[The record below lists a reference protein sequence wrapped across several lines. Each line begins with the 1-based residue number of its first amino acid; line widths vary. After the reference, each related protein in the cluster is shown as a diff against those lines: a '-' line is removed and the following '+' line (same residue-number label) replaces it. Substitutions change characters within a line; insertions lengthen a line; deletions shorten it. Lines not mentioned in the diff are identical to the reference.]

1 MGKMARLLLVAAL
14 CLASVKAAVIPVEE
28 IVDNLQSFL
37 TAPEE
42 SGLRLKRSTGEWD
55 KEFDLSSMGILFQ
68 LKYNNPANPFEGGR
82 AHVKVPGARFIRNA
96 PFDDMDLDIEFN
108 GGSAIDGLFDMKVD
122 YKFIQKFMFLADRPQ
137 EGSFVLY
144 RKMEG
149 GMWKTKVT
157 VDNNN
162 MMPKPFLDISVKSD
176 RKTKLHVLF
185 NFQEDN
191 KWELMVDR
199 VPGQK
204 MTIEVTV
211 NGKKWTGVGNLNQG
225 EMKLNLKMDPEFTGK
240 HYTLDFDLNPSG
252 MWGIHI
258 TGDVDG
264 PVDAKWT
271 MQKDY
276 TMGEIVVKYK
286 NQNYAFMQLKG
297 NAEMRGVFP
306 VVFDYVVKYN
316 IKDAMEHQGKAKMK
330 FDGKTPAKKFEM
342 SFAPKTGTPM
352 DLIWNMDFSFGFKYD
367 YDFKMNAV
375 TMEKGNGEY
384 KWVNNG
390 QKFELMTK
398 DTFIVTKQ
406 SPFHWMNTMVTGGRE
421 WTKMEH
427 TRNIFFDK
435 VNKAQMINK
444 MKIEEHNI
452 LDGQT
457 WYHIKYDNT
466 APETAFLFTYLPYNM
481 DQAWTYEGGREHT
494 ANGGSTLTHKITH
507 GENVIQEAEWVF
519 DVKVNDGSKFEME
532 HLHKMTMTEES
543 PFYGMVYWYTGRYG
557 KNVERKMTVFF
568 DKINKSILFVPK
580 MKMDT
585 TLTLDGEKISEFVF
599 GKTQAKKH
607 IKFFYSPDA
616 YTKDY
621 LYEEEW
627 EYPGFSGIKCKI
639 DFKRGGASTYNY
651 DGEYSWVNNANKF
664 EVKSNEKA
672 NQEANGP
679 YYGMDYWLVGTYWK
693 SAVVTRTF
701 TYEKK
706 NRNFLLGKIHFESKV
721 MADGERFYEAKLDTR
736 ATPYPMVWFH
746 KPVRA
751 LYPTPRDLTGQDGM
765 TVTAWHTPGKELKI
779 ETNLPEVQSMKVT
792 SAGATKKFEFNGK
805 EVATVDFDSSSK
817 KASHTMHLP
826 SGKDL
831 TIDLA
836 WPKMTPAAS
845 DLEFGVTIAPDR
857 KVGTKFGWEMAGV
870 KKVYLDV
877 VGNNP
882 WMGDYKL
889 SRQGEFEEVSG
900 SVYKIKWTG
909 HGETTKGFL
918 RRVSP
923 VETNVVASV
932 NVRNMKVDA
941 IVRKSFAGQK
951 YGFTLNNDKFTLLA
965 GKH

>member
-1 MGKMARLLLVAAL
+1 
-14 CLASVKAAVIPVEE
+14 
-28 IVDNLQSFL
+28 
-37 TAPEE
+37 
-42 SGLRLKRSTGEWD
+42 
-55 KEFDLSSMGILFQ
+55 MGI
-68 LKYNNPANPFEGGR
+68 
-82 AHVKVPGARFIRNA
+82 V
-96 PFDDMDLDIEFN
+96 M
-108 GGSAIDGLFDMKVD
+108 
-122 YKFIQKFMFLADRPQ
+122 
-137 EGSFVLY
+137 
-144 RKMEG
+144 
-149 GMWKTKVT
+149 
-157 VDNNN
+157 
-162 MMPKPFLDISVKSD
+162 
-176 RKTKLHVLF
+176 
-185 NFQEDN
+185 
-191 KWELMVDR
+191 
-199 VPGQK
+199 
-204 MTIEVTV
+204 
-211 NGKKWTGVGNLNQG
+211 
-225 EMKLNLKMDPEFTGK
+225 
-240 HYTLDFDLNPSG
+240 
-252 MWGIHI
+252 
-258 TGDVDG
+258 
-264 PVDAKWT
+264 
-271 MQKDY
+271 
-276 TMGEIVVKYK
+276 KYK

-297 NAEMRGVFP
+297 NAEMRGMFP
-306 VVFDYVVKYN
+306 VMFDYVVKYN
-316 IKDAMEHQGKAKMK
+316 INDAMQHQGKAKMK
-330 FDGKTPAKKFEM
+330 FDGKTPSKKFEM

-352 DLIWNMDFSFGFKYD
+352 DLVWNMDFSSGFKYD
-367 YDFKMNAV
+367 YDLKINALTV
-375 TMEKGNGEY
+375 EKGEGEW
-384 KWVNNG
+384 KWVNNA
-390 QKFELMTK
+390 QKFELITK
-398 DTFIVTKQ
+398 DTFTVTKQ

-452 LDGQT
+452 LDGKT

-466 APETAFLFTYLPYNM
+466 APRTAFLFTFLPYNM
-481 DQAWTYEGGREHT
+481 DHAWTYEGGRQHT
-494 ANGGSTLTHKITH
+494 ANGGFTLTHKITH

-519 DVKVNDGSKFEME
+519 DVKANDGSKFEME

-568 DKINKSILFVPK
+568 DKINKSIIFVPK

-599 GKTQAKKH
+599 DNTQAKKH

-621 LYEEEW
+621 LFTDEW
-627 EYPGFSGIKCKI
+627 EYPGHSGCKGNTEL
-639 DFKRGGASTYNY
+639 KRGDVSIWNWVG
-651 DGEYSWVNNANKF
+651 DYSFVNNANKF
-664 EVKSNEKA
+664 EIKTMDKIVQTEMSPFY
-672 NQEANGP
+672 GWDHFHLGR
-679 YYGMDYWLVGTYWK
+679 YYKTGGRQ
-693 SAVVTRTF
+693 RTI

-706 NRNFLLGKIHFESKV
+706 NRNFLLGKLFFENTITL
-721 MADGERFYEAKLDTR
+721 DGEKFSQEKLDTR
-736 ATPYPMVWFH
+736 STPYTMVWFSQ
-746 KPVRA
+746 PVRG
-751 LYPTPRDLTGQDGM
+751 LFPITRDITGQDEM
-765 TVTAWHTPGKELKI
+765 IVSAWHTPGKELKI
-779 ETNLPEVQSMKVT
+779 ETNLPEVQSMKIT
-792 SAGATKKFEFNGK
+792 SAGPTKKFEFNGK

-845 DLEFGVTIAPDR
+845 DLEFGVTITPDR
-857 KVGTKFGWEMAGV
+857 KVVTWVGWEMAGV

-941 IVRKSFAGQK
+941 IVWKSFAGQK
-951 YGFTLNNDKFTLLA
+951 YGFTLTNDKFTLLA

>member
-1 MGKMARLLLVAAL
+1 MG
-14 CLASVKAAVIPVEE
+14 
-28 IVDNLQSFL
+28 
-37 TAPEE
+37 
-42 SGLRLKRSTGEWD
+42 
-55 KEFDLSSMGILFQ
+55 
-68 LKYNNPANPFEGGR
+68 
-82 AHVKVPGARFIRNA
+82 
-96 PFDDMDLDIEFN
+96 
-108 GGSAIDGLFDMKVD
+108 
-122 YKFIQKFMFLADRPQ
+122 
-137 EGSFVLY
+137 
-144 RKMEG
+144 
-149 GMWKTKVT
+149 
-157 VDNNN
+157 
-162 MMPKPFLDISVKSD
+162 
-176 RKTKLHVLF
+176 
-185 NFQEDN
+185 
-191 KWELMVDR
+191 
-199 VPGQK
+199 
-204 MTIEVTV
+204 
-211 NGKKWTGVGNLNQG
+211 NQG
-225 EMKLNLKMDPEFTGK
+225 EMKLNLKMDSEFTGK

-316 IKDAMEHQGKAKMK
+316 IKDSMEHQGKAKMK

-352 DLIWNMDFSFGFKYD
+352 DLIWNMDFSSGFKYD

-406 SPFHWMNTMVTGGRE
+406 GPFHWMNTMVTGGRE

-427 TRNIFFDK
+427 TRNFFFDK

-466 APETAFLFTYLPYNM
+466 APKTAFLFTYLPYNM

-494 ANGGSTLTHKITH
+494 ANGGFTLTHKITH
-507 GENVIQEAEWVF
+507 GENVIREAEWVF
-519 DVKVNDGSKFEME
+519 DVKANDGSKFEME

-599 GKTQAKKH
+599 DNTQAKKH
-607 IKFFYSPDA
+607 IKFFWAPDA
-616 YTKDY
+616 FTKDY
-621 LYEEEW
+621 LFTDEW
-627 EYPGFSGIKCKI
+627 EFPGHSGCKWNTEL
-639 DFKRGGASTYNY
+639 KRGDVSIWNWVG
-651 DGEYSWVNNANKF
+651 DYSFVNNANKF

-679 YYGMDYWLVGTYWK
+679 YYGMDHFLIGIYCKTGDR
-693 SAVVTRTF
+693 TRTI
-701 TYEKK
+701 TYDKK
-706 NRNFLLGKIHFESKV
+706 NRNFLLGKLFVEDKI
-721 MADGERFYEAKLDTR
+721 MAEGEKFYHIKLDTR
-736 ATPYPMVWFH
+736 ATPYTLVWFH
-746 KPVRA
+746 QPVRS
-751 LYPTPRDLTGQDGM
+751 LFPTTRDVTGQDEL
-765 TVTAWHTPGKELKI
+765 TVSAWHTPGKELKI
-779 ETNLPEVQSMKVT
+779 ETNLPEFRTMKVT
-792 SAGATKKFEFNGK
+792 SSGPAKTFWFNGEEK
-805 EVATVDFDSSSK
+805 ATVNFDTSSK
-817 KASHTMHLP
+817 TASHTMHLP

-836 WPKMTPAAS
+836 WPKMTADAS
-845 DLEFGVTIAPDR
+845 DL
-857 KVGTKFGWEMAGV
+857 
-870 KKVYLDV
+870 
-877 VGNNP
+877 
-882 WMGDYKL
+882 
-889 SRQGEFEEVSG
+889 EFEEVSG
-900 SVYKIKWTG
+900 SLYKIKWTG

-923 VETNVVASV
+923 VETNVVASL
-932 NVRNMKVDA
+932 NTRNLKVDA
-941 IVRKSFAGQK
+941 IVWKSFAGKK
-951 YGFTLNNDKFTLLA
+951 YGFTMNNDKFTLLA

>member
-1 MGKMARLLLVAAL
+1 M
-14 CLASVKAAVIPVEE
+14 IEE
-28 IVDNLQSFL
+28 
-37 TAPEE
+37 
-42 SGLRLKRSTGEWD
+42 
-55 KEFDLSSMGILFQ
+55 
-68 LKYNNPANPFEGGR
+68 
-82 AHVKVPGARFIRNA
+82 
-96 PFDDMDLDIEFN
+96 
-108 GGSAIDGLFDMKVD
+108 
-122 YKFIQKFMFLADRPQ
+122 
-137 EGSFVLY
+137 
-144 RKMEG
+144 
-149 GMWKTKVT
+149 
-157 VDNNN
+157 
-162 MMPKPFLDISVKSD
+162 
-176 RKTKLHVLF
+176 
-185 NFQEDN
+185 
-191 KWELMVDR
+191 
-199 VPGQK
+199 
-204 MTIEVTV
+204 EVT
-211 NGKKWTGVGNLNQG
+211 
-225 EMKLNLKMDPEFTGK
+225 
-240 HYTLDFDLNPSG
+240 
-252 MWGIHI
+252 
-258 TGDVDG
+258 
-264 PVDAKWT
+264 
-271 MQKDY
+271 
-276 TMGEIVVKYK
+276 
-286 NQNYAFMQLKG
+286 
-297 NAEMRGVFP
+297 
-306 VVFDYVVKYN
+306 
-316 IKDAMEHQGKAKMK
+316 
-330 FDGKTPAKKFEM
+330 
-342 SFAPKTGTPM
+342 
-352 DLIWNMDFSFGFKYD
+352 
-367 YDFKMNAV
+367 
-375 TMEKGNGEY
+375 
-384 KWVNNG
+384 
-390 QKFELMTK
+390 
-398 DTFIVTKQ
+398 
-406 SPFHWMNTMVTGGRE
+406 
-421 WTKMEH
+421 
-427 TRNIFFDK
+427 
-435 VNKAQMINK
+435 
-444 MKIEEHNI
+444 

-466 APETAFLFTYLPYNM
+466 APKSAFLFTYLPYNM
-481 DQAWTYEGGREHT
+481 DQAWTYEGGRKHT
-494 ANGGSTLTHKITH
+494 ANGGFTLTHKITH
-507 GENVIQEAEWVF
+507 GENVIEEAEGVF
-519 DVKVNDGSKFEME
+519 DVKANDGSKFEME

-599 GKTQAKKH
+599 DNTQAKKH
-607 IKFFYSPDA
+607 IKFFYSPDT

-627 EYPGFSGIKCKI
+627 EYPGFSGIKCKV
-639 DFKRGGASTYNY
+639 DFKRGGVSTYNY

-679 YYGMDYWLVGTYWK
+679 YYGMDYWMVGTYWK

-721 MADGERFYEAKLDTR
+721 MADGERFYEAKLDT
-736 ATPYPMVWFH
+736 
-746 KPVRA
+746 
-751 LYPTPRDLTGQDGM
+751 
-765 TVTAWHTPGKELKI
+765 
-779 ETNLPEVQSMKVT
+779 NLPEVQSMKVT
-792 SAGATKKFEFNGK
+792 SAGPTKKFEFNGK

-845 DLEFGVTIAPDR
+845 DLVFGVTITPDR
-857 KVGTKFGWEMAGV
+857 KVVTKFGWEMAGV

-941 IVRKSFAGQK
+941 IVWKSFAGQK
-951 YGFTLNNDKFTLLA
+951 YGFTLTNDKFTLLA